1 MCVGVCGTAPAY
13 FHQWHFAIFQ
23 NFRWQLGAKNGSKK
37 TVRHNTKHT
46 RAHTCV
52 LCVCAVGFWFMLP
65 TLPAPCP
72 CHCNGLTGECLFDRR
87 QIETCNK
94 MIKQLLATSRCSP
107 SLCLSR
113 SPTAA
118 TNYLVNFSVASLV
131 FSFSQ
136 CTLHCVH
143 ISGIFHIHLPGV
155 VVRWHAWKPYF
166 A

>member
-52 LCVCAVGFWFMLP
+52 LYVGAVGFWFMLP

-72 CHCNGLTGECLFDRR
+72 CLCNGLTGECLFDRR

-107 SLCLSR
+107 SFPSNCGHKLFSKFQCWLSR
-113 SPTAA
+113 FFFRSVYT
-118 TNYLVNFSVASLV
+118 VN
-131 FSFSQ
+131 
-136 CTLHCVH
+136 CVH